1 MCKKNTKQSRS
12 AVYRK
17 VKKMDKNNEFMDF
30 CSSEYA
36 EKLFKSFSNITN
48 YAALCYRN
56 SDDILKMELTANLKN
71 NSNDGKISEED
82 LNSCLESVN
91 LHSEL
96 TGNICCILQRVSVL
110 CSAILTKQPDLHQIR
125 SVTYL
130 RNFAYNCQRILGG
143 KCKINVI
150 SDEDFIFSSLRE
162 LLDIILL
169 HFIRNACRSA
179 SDSEN
184 GFSDPVS
191 FELSAYIKNRTP
203 EITVNTNVHMQ
214 HLSSDTIDTMDFFE
228 IFSNEITE
236 TIAAKLDIK
245 TEIGSSHM
253 IIKFPA
259 DSADDRI
266 TAEQPRKQLINEGNS
281 IFRIMLGDL

>member
-1 MCKKNTKQSRS
+1 
-12 AVYRK
+12 
-17 VKKMDKNNEFMDF
+17 MDKNNEFMDF

-36 EKLFKSFSNITN
+36 KKLFKSFSNITN

-56 SDDILKMELTANLKN
+56 SDDILRMELTANLKD
-71 NSNDGKISEED
+71 NSSDGKISED
-82 LNSCLESVN
+82 YLNSCLESIN
-91 LHSEL
+91 HHSEL
-96 TGNICCILQRVSVL
+96 TGSINCILQRVSVL
-110 CSAILTKQPDLHQIR
+110 CSAILTKQPDLRQIR

-130 RNFAYNCQRILGG
+130 RNFATDCQRILGD
-143 KCKINVI
+143 KYEIKVI
-150 SDEDFIFSSLRE
+150 TNEDFIFSSFKE
-162 LLDIILL
+162 LLDITML

-179 SDSEN
+179 YDLEN
-184 GFSDPVS
+184 EFSAPVS
-191 FELSAYIKNRTP
+191 FELSACIKNGTP

-214 HLSSDTIDTMDFFE
+214 QLSSDTIDTMDFFE

-236 TIAAKLDIK
+236 TIAAKLNIK

-253 IIKFPA
+253 TIKFPA